1 MTSRF
6 LLAASLLCATAPIS
20 AQIININFNA
30 AFPNRPVSDSYGGA
44 AGQAGFWNTVSEPG
58 PVSLKT
64 IGGETS
70 DVTLSLSIGTHD
82 DTNSGMNPVLEM
94 RGSTSET
101 HSWAPFYEMLTTHFY
116 AAEAGTGANITSY
129 WTLEMNGLA
138 NGTYDLYYY
147 APTNS
152 FISTGNFTANGVSA
166 TSIEGG
172 VGSELIQ
179 GVHWDK
185 LELEV
190 TDGSL
195 IASTIDNPQRYTGLA
210 GIQLVGTSLTAVPEP
225 DEIAFLCGVL
235 GLAFLVIRRGAVRP
249 CADG

>member
-1 MTSRF
+1 MTLHF
-6 LLAASLLCATAPIS
+6 LFAAALACATTTIS

-30 AFPNRPVSDSYGGA
+30 AFPTRSVSDSYGGA
-44 AGQAGFWNTVSEPG
+44 AGQAGFWNTVGEPG

-64 IGGETS
+64 IDGETS
-70 DVTLSLSIGTHD
+70 DVTLSLSVGTHD
-82 DTNSGMNPVLEM
+82 DTSSGMSPVLEM
-94 RGSTSET
+94 RGSTSDS
-101 HSWAPFYEMLTTHFY
+101 HSAPFHYLLTTNFY
-116 AAEAGTGANITSY
+116 AAEAGTGVNITPY

-210 GIQLVGTSLTAVPEP
+210 GIQLVRTSLTAVPEP
-225 DEIAFLCGVL
+225 GEIAFVCGAL
-235 GLAFLVIRRGAVRP
+235 GLAFCVVRRRAGLPATEK
-249 CADG
+249 